1 MLGAI
6 IGDIVGSRFEFN
18 NTFDYN
24 FELFHK
30 DCDFTDDTICTV
42 AIADA
47 ILQHKD
53 NMPDDRDFR
62 LSLQYWCQK
71 YPNPMGAYG
80 GSFNNWV
87 HSSNPQ
93 PYNSWGNGAA
103 MRVSPIGLAFND
115 PHTIVRE
122 AMNSAKVSHDHVEGL
137 IGASAVAMAM
147 YEAKIFPTAKKAKPY
162 ISSIARWY
170 YGDDFKKNLPRQGVF
185 DETCKGCVPLAL
197 YIILES
203 DDFEDAIRKAI
214 SYGGDSDTLGA
225 IVGSIAEPLY
235 GVPHDMEV
243 KALEYLTPQMLEVY
257 NKFKDKYGKN

>member
-1 MLGAI
+1 MIGAI
-6 IGDIVGSRFEFN
+6 IGDIVGSKFEFH

-24 FELFHK
+24 FPLFDK
-30 DCDFTDDTICTV
+30 GCNYTDDTICTIAV
-42 AIADA
+42 ADA
-47 ILQHKD
+47 ILKAKD
-53 NMPDDRDFR
+53 GMPTDRDFN
-62 LSLQYWCQK
+62 LSLQYWCRK
-71 YPNPMGAYG
+71 HPHPMGAYG
-80 GSFNNWV
+80 ASFSNWIN
-87 HSSNPQ
+87 SLNPQ
-93 PYNSWGNGAA
+93 PYDSFGNGAA

-122 AMNSAKVSHDHVEGL
+122 AMNSAKVSHNHVEGL

-170 YGDDFKKNLPRQGVF
+170 YGDDFKNNLPRQGVF

-235 GVPHDMEV
+235 GIPHDMEE
-243 KALEYLTPQMLEVY
+243 KALGYLTPPMIEVY
-257 NKFKDKYGKN
+257 NKFKEKYGKN